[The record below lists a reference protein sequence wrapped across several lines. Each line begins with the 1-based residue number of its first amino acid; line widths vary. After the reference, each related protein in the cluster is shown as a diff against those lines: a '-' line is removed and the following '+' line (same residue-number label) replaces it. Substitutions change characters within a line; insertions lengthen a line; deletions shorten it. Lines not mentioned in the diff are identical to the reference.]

1 RISVFVC
8 TYTGSRTIRDCLKG
22 LSRLAYPDYEVIVVD
37 DGSRDA
43 TATIAQEYSCRL
55 IRTANRGLANA
66 RNTGLKAATG
76 EIVAYIDD
84 DAYPDPHWLSYLAA
98 TFMSTAHAGVG
109 GPNMAPPGDGPIA
122 ECVARAPGGPVH
134 VLLND
139 HEAEHIPGCNMAFRK
154 SCLEAIGGFDPQF
167 RTAGDDVDVCWRLG
181 QRAFPVAVRAGAERA
196 GVSDPDARVAS
207 ADRDAVGDG
216 RTQPALRTP
225 QARRAPRGR
234 RPAPPHR
241 AGDAK
246 RHARV
251 LSRGAPRDRAA
262 QAHGG
267 DGLPAPPAAT
277 RPARRPAPRG
287 VDTLAPAGEAGA
299 GAAVA
304 PDGVGLERAVD
315 TARPAVTGARNAPAV
330 RRGRRAPRRGARLLG
345 PRGTRRD
352 SRRRPP
358 ARGGRGPRRGQA
370 APPASLVAPGSG
382 ARAGARAGVRRSCRR
397 GRPRSPVGRR
407 RPARPGRGPASAEH
421 RRTMHGR

>member
-1 RISVFVC
+1 MAREVQRAG
-8 TYTGSRTIRDCLKG
+8 TRALGGPHLRPRPHPAA
-22 LSRLAYPDYEVIVVD
+22 RLAP
-37 DGSRDA
+37 GSHLPR
-43 TATIAQEYSCRL
+43 R
-55 IRTANRGLANA
+55 
-66 RNTGLKAATG
+66 
-76 EIVAYIDD
+76 V
-84 DAYPDPHWLSYLAA
+84 
-98 TFMSTAHAGVG
+98 
-109 GPNMAPPGDGPIA
+109 
-122 ECVARAPGGPVH
+122 
-134 VLLND
+134 
-139 HEAEHIPGCNMAFRK
+139 
-154 SCLEAIGGFDPQF
+154 
-167 RTAGDDVDVCWRLG
+167 G

-262 QAHGG
+262 QARRG

-330 RRGRRAPRRGARLLG
+330 RRGLRAPRRGARLLG
-345 PRGTRRD
+345 PRGTRGD
-352 SRRRPP
+352 SRRRPA
-358 ARGGRGPRRGQA
+358 ARGGGGPRRGEA

-382 ARAGARAGVRRSCRR
+382 ARAGARAGVRRSSRR
-397 GRPRSPVGRR
+397 SRARAPVGRR
-407 RPARPGRGPASAEH
+407 RPAGPGRGPAGAQH
-421 RRTMHGR
+421 RRTIHGRNGHDSADPPGPQLGNLAMSLGLWDNLAWPAPSPERIELTADPDNAPPPPPASPR